1 MPESSAVLTA
11 SAVVSKLLV
20 GFSSSLMEMNT
31 ATEPNTKIVSNKL
44 IPSLNSVIAIISGT
58 DIPLIINERW
68 FINVILV

>member
-1 MPESSAVLTA
+1 MPESSAVLTV

-68 FINVILV
+68 FINVILT